1 MEEKTMTEKLTNEQI
16 IDTLKQMSAL
26 ELSNLVKAVEEE
38 FGVTA
43 AAPVAAAAPAEEE
56 ESAKKGPSEVSL
68 FLKGL
73 GTAGKVAV
81 IKAVQTITGLGL
93 MDAKKLVDACPC
105 AIKEKISPVE
115 AEAHGKVLKD
125 AGAEIEIK

>member
-1 MEEKTMTEKLTNEQI
+1 MAEKLTNEQI
-16 IDTLKQMSAL
+16 IDTLKQMTAL
-26 ELSNLVKAVEEE
+26 ELSALVKEVEKE

-56 ESAKKGPSEVSL
+56 GPAKKGPTEVSL

-93 MDAKKLVDACPC
+93 MDAKKLVDQAPV

-115 AEAHGKVLKD
+115 AEAYKKTLTDTGCEVEVK
-125 AGAEIEIK
+125 